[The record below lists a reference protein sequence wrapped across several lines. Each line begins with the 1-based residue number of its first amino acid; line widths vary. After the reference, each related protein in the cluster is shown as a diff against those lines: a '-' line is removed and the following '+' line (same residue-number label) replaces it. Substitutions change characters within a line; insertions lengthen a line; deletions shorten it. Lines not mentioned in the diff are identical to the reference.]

1 MDISGQMRVNLW
13 AKSKIII
20 TISIINPME
29 DNANYSAMN
38 KCFNLVAIFIFYSYG
53 ISVVNASDFPI
64 FQCFCGVTMEI
75 TVKILRKK
83 NTILQSFP

>member
-1 MDISGQMRVNLW
+1 
-13 AKSKIII
+13 
-20 TISIINPME
+20 ME

-64 FQCFCGVTMEI
+64 FQCLCGVTIEI

-83 NTILQSFP
+83 IQFCSHFRSYSVGSSVFQKFF